1 MHLAHYVFNN
11 RTTLMEKKGIILMG
25 LGPGDPDLLTRQA
38 WDVLSNTPE
47 IYVRTRSHP
56 ALDGFPKDL
65 QVYSFDEVYEEMQ
78 TFEEVYAQIVESVLR
93 LGRRSQGVVYAVP
106 GHPFI
111 AEATPREIARRAR
124 LEGIPV
130 RVVEGLSFLEV
141 IFTALGEDPLPHTA
155 LVDALE
161 LVTAHVPPFP
171 ADAPALVAQVY
182 SRQVASDVKLT
193 LMEVYPDEHPVR
205 LVHAAG
211 TPQVQVEELP
221 LYEIDRSGS
230 VGLLTTLYVPPLGS
244 GTSLEAFQEIVAHLR
259 APDGC
264 PWDREQTHQSL
275 RSSLLEETYE
285 VLAALDADDP
295 LSLREELGDL
305 LLQIV
310 LHAQIANEYG
320 EFALA
325 DVIQGIH
332 TKIIARHPHVFG
344 DVQVDGVK
352 GVLQNWEQLKAAE
365 RKANGKEH
373 ASTLDSVPKALPALA
388 QAEQYTSRAARLGF
402 EWPTL
407 EDVFRKVMEELDEI
421 RQAQNPEEMAQEIGD
436 LLLAAVDL
444 ARFYKVE
451 AESALRDANGRF
463 KKRFAF
469 IEEQARLSGRKVPDL
484 SLDEMLDLWKQAKKN

>member
-1 MHLAHYVFNN
+1 MDK
-11 RTTLMEKKGIILMG
+11 TGITLMG
-25 LGPGDPDLLTRQA
+25 LGPGDPALLTRQA
-38 WDVLSNTPE
+38 WEVLQNTPA
-47 IYVRTRSHP
+47 IYVRTRQHP
-56 ALDGFPKDL
+56 ALAGFPEAL
-65 QVYSFDEVYEEMQ
+65 QVFSFDDVYEQ
-78 TFEEVYAQIVESVLR
+78 SQAFEEVYAQIVEKVLA
-93 LGRRSQGVVYAVP
+93 LGRRPQGVVYAVP

-130 RVVEGLSFLEV
+130 RVVEGLSFLGATFV
-141 IFTALGEDPLPHTA
+141 ALGEDPLPHTA

-161 LVTAHVPPFP
+161 LATTHVPPFP
-171 ADAPALVAQVY
+171 ADAPALIAQVY

-211 TPQVQVEELP
+211 TPEAQVEDLP
-221 LYEIDRSGS
+221 LYKIDRSRE
-230 VGLLTTLYVPPLGS
+230 VGLLTTLYVPPLGA

-295 LSLREELGDL
+295 VSLQEELGDL

-325 DVIQGIH
+325 EVIRGIH
-332 TKIIARHPHVFG
+332 TKIIARHPHVFS
-344 DVQVDGVK
+344 DAQVEGVK
-352 GVLQNWEQLKAAE
+352 GVLQNWEALKAAE

-373 ASTLDSVPKALPALA
+373 NSTLDGVPGALPALA

-402 EWPTL
+402 EWPGL
-407 EDVFRKVMEELDEI
+407 EDVRRKVFEELDEI
-421 RQAQNPEEMAQEIGD
+421 QQAQSPEETAKEVGD

-444 ARFYKVE
+444 ARFYQVE
-451 AESALRDANGRF
+451 AESALRDANARF
-463 KKRFAF
+463 KKRFTF
-469 IEEQARLSGRKVPDL
+469 IEEKARLSGRKVPDL
-484 SLDEMLDLWKQAKKN
+484 SLDEMLALWAQAKSQ

>member
-1 MHLAHYVFNN
+1 
-11 RTTLMEKKGIILMG
+11 MEKIGITLMG
-25 LGPGDPDLLTRQA
+25 LGPGDANLLTRQA
-38 WDVLSNTPE
+38 WEVLQNTPE
-47 IYVRTRSHP
+47 IYVRTRRHSTL
-56 ALDGFPKDL
+56 AGFPETL
-65 QVYSFDEVYEEMQ
+65 QVFSFDEVYEQ
-78 TFEEVYAQIVESVLR
+78 SQAFEDVFAQIVEKVLA
-93 LGRRSQGVVYAVP
+93 LGRRPQGVVYAVP
-106 GHPFI
+106 GHPFM

-130 RVVEGLSFLEV
+130 RVVAGLSFLDAT
-141 IFTALGEDPLPHTA
+141 FAALGEDPLPHTA

-171 ADAPALVAQVY
+171 ADAPALIAQVY
-182 SRQVASDVKLT
+182 SQQVASDVKLT
-193 LMEVYPDEHPVR
+193 LMEVYPDEHLVR

-211 TPQVQVEELP
+211 TPDAQVEDLP
-221 LYEIDRSGS
+221 LYEIDRSREI
-230 VGLLTTLYVPPLGS
+230 GLLTTLYVPPLGA
-244 GTSLEAFQEIVAHLR
+244 GTSLEAFQGIVAHLR

-295 LSLREELGDL
+295 VSLQEELGDL

-325 DVIQGIH
+325 EVIQGIH

-344 DVQVDGVK
+344 DAQVEGVK
-352 GVLQNWEQLKAAE
+352 GVLQNWEVLKAAE

-373 ASTLDSVPKALPALA
+373 TSTLDGVPSALPALA

-402 EWPTL
+402 EWSRL
-407 EDVFRKVMEELDEI
+407 EDAQRKVFEELDEVQ
-421 RQAQNPEEMAQEIGD
+421 QAQSPEEIAKEVGD
-436 LLLAAVDL
+436 LLLASVDL

-451 AESALRDANGRF
+451 AESALRDANARF
-463 KKRFAF
+463 KKRFTF

-484 SLDEMLDLWKQAKKN
+484 SLDEMLALWEQAKNQ

>member
-1 MHLAHYVFNN
+1 MDN
-11 RTTLMEKKGIILMG
+11 KGITLMG
-25 LGPGDPDLLTRQA
+25 LGPGDAALLTRQA
-38 WDVLSNTPE
+38 WEVLQETPE
-47 IYVRTRSHP
+47 IYVRTRQHP
-56 ALDGFPKDL
+56 AVAGFPETL
-65 QVYSFDEVYEEMQ
+65 QVYSFDDVYAQ
-78 TFEEVYAQIVESVLR
+78 NQAFEEVYAQIVEKVLA
-93 LGRRSQGVVYAVP
+93 LGRRPQGVVYAVP

-111 AEATPREIARRAR
+111 AEATPPEIARRAR
-124 LEGIPV
+124 LEGIPLH
-130 RVVEGLSFLEV
+130 VVEGLSFMDAT
-141 IFTALGEDPLPHTA
+141 FAALGEDPLPHTA

-171 ADAPALVAQVY
+171 ADAPAMIAQIY
-182 SRQVASDVKLT
+182 SQQVASDVKLT

-211 TPQVQVEELP
+211 TPQVQVEVLP
-221 LYEIDRSGS
+221 LYEIDRSPG
-230 VGLLTTLYVPPLGS
+230 VGLLTTLYVPPLGT

-259 APDGC
+259 APNGC

-320 EFALA
+320 EFTLA
-325 DVIQGIH
+325 EVIRGIH

-344 DVQVDGVK
+344 DAQVEGVQ
-352 GVLQNWEQLKAAE
+352 GVLQNWEALKAAE

-373 ASTLDSVPKALPALA
+373 TSTLDGVPQALPALA

-402 EWPTL
+402 EWPGL
-407 EDVFRKVMEELDEI
+407 ADVTRKVFEELDEI
-421 RQAQNPEEMAQEIGD
+421 QQAQSSEEVAKEVGD
-436 LLLAAVDL
+436 LLLAMVDL

-451 AESALRDANGRF
+451 PESALRGANARF
-463 KKRFAF
+463 KQRFTF
-469 IEEQARLSGRKVPDL
+469 IEKKARLTGRRVPDL
-484 SLDEMLDLWKQAKKN
+484 SLDEMLALWAEAKTQ